1 MALLDCDVTNCTY
14 NADRS
19 CKRADISVEGKDACT
34 SSETCCGSFSPRG
47 CDCTASNV
55 SCNCEKETRV
65 QCEASECAYNRQ
77 HQCTAGNIGISG
89 GQLADSSQETCCGSF
104 VCG

>member
-19 CKRADISVEGKDACT
+19 CKRADISVEGADAST

-47 CDCTASNV
+47 CECPASNV

-65 QCEASECAYNRQ
+65 LCEAKGCAYNRQ
-77 HQCTAGNIGISG
+77 NQCTAGNIGISG
-89 GQLADSSQETCCGSF
+89 GQLADSSRETCCGSF

>member
-47 CDCTASNV
+47 CDCPASNV